1 MKHGAPRLFPGRP
14 AVRYLLIAAVLLA
27 MAALVPTPSAEGQAT
42 GPFEYIKGD
51 RTTVRA
57 QLQLSLAY
65 GQEALAMLEQATTP
79 DELQATWRVAHKSY
93 ALLRFAVH
101 GIELINARTSRYY
114 ADPLL
119 ELAVDKLTE
128 ARYLNIHA
136 RLDIEAAA
144 KWADGGRST
153 VSAALEKL
161 RASIALIQEAAD
173 LI

>member
-1 MKHGAPRLFPGRP
+1 MKAGAPPRP
-14 AVRYLLIAAVLLA
+14 RLLIWHALLA
-27 MAALVPTPSAEGQAT
+27 IAALVVTPAAEGQTT

-79 DELQATWRVAHKSY
+79 DTLQATWKVAHKSY

-101 GIELINARTSRYY
+101 GIELINARTSKYY
-114 ADPLL
+114 TDPLL

-144 KWADGGRST
+144 KWGDGGRST
-153 VSAALEKL
+153 ISAALEKL
-161 RASIALIQEAAD
+161 RASVALIQEAAD

>member
-1 MKHGAPRLFPGRP
+1 MSLARRRLRI
-14 AVRYLLIAAVLLA
+14 VVAAVLLTTA
-27 MAALVPTPSAEGQAT
+27 VVPHPLSSSAQPHQAAA

-57 QLQLSLAY
+57 QLQLSLTY
-65 GQEALAMLEQATTP
+65 GHEALALLERATTST
-79 DELQATWRVAHKSY
+79 DLQATWTIAHKSY

-101 GIELINARTSRYY
+101 GIELITARSSRYY
-114 ADPLL
+114 TDPLL
-119 ELAVDKLTE
+119 SIAVDKLTE

-144 KWADGGRST
+144 KWNEPGSPAIP
-153 VSAALEKL
+153 AAIEKL
-161 RASIALIQEAAD
+161 RASLALIQEAAD